1 MSFYATL
8 KNIWALKSILITAIA
23 FCVPLPIII
32 LNLDG
37 EGSDSALWKESRC
50 AYIIIVMATMWLTEA
65 IPISATALFPIW
77 LAPMLGVA
85 TAKQMSANLWT
96 DTSSL
101 FFGGLLLA
109 VAIENVGLHKR
120 IALGTMR
127 LVGAQPILLMVGLMV
142 PTWFLS
148 MWISNTAATSMML
161 PIIQAVIKTLEEVQK
176 KSHDFEGLDN
186 IGYEMENA
194 HPEKNISVDSQ
205 VDGVNSHS
213 RAPHSYNVSE
223 EISTHHREQK
233 RIAKGFALCV
243 AYAANIGGIATLTG
257 TPPNLVL
264 RETADINYQARVET
278 LGGDQQSIES
288 GINFANWMGFA
299 FPLSLVTLVVGWAW
313 LQLLFIRCGCCRRMA
328 PEAKSGIKRAV
339 LEEYRALGP
348 VKMSEIIVSVDFCL
362 VVILWLSRAP
372 PNSDGWEVA
381 FIIEKVKYVSD
392 STPIILLVLIL
403 FILPDSKPQVFAWAD
418 NYSMPRYS
426 PILTWKSAQEK
437 VPWGVLILL
446 GGGFALAKASQIS
459 GLSDYVGKELE
470 VLSKFDST
478 LMVFFISCI
487 VALATEVTSNTAT
500 SQLLLPIMFSLSITI
515 ESHPLYLMIATAVAC
530 SFAFMLPVATPPN
543 AIVFSTGYLTI
554 PDMALAGLPMNAIAI
569 GCLTLAINTWGKSM
583 YDLDTFPEILRN
595 ATATA

>member
-1 MSFYATL
+1 
-8 KNIWALKSILITAIA
+8 
-23 FCVPLPIII
+23 
-32 LNLDG
+32 
-37 EGSDSALWKESRC
+37 
-50 AYIIIVMATMWLTEA
+50 MWLTEA

-77 LAPMLGVA
+77 LCPFLGVA
-85 TAKQMSANLWT
+85 TAKAMSASLWT

-109 VAIENVGLHKR
+109 VAIENVGLHRR

-127 LVGAQPILLMVGLMV
+127 LVGAQPIFLMVGLMV

-161 PIIQAVIKTLEEVQK
+161 PIIRAVIKTLEEVQN

-186 IGYEMENA
+186 MGYEMENS
-194 HPEKNISVDSQ
+194 HPEKKISVVDSE
-205 VDGVNSHS
+205 VDG
-213 RAPHSYNVSE
+213 RTPHAYSVSE
-223 EISTHHREQK
+223 EVSTHKAEQK

-264 RETADINYQARVET
+264 RETADINYQAHVKS
-278 LGGDQQSIES
+278 LGTVDPNTIDA

-299 FPLSLVTLVVGWAW
+299 FPLSAITLIVSWVW
-313 LQLLFIRCGCCRRMA
+313 LQFLFIRCGCCRKMN
-328 PEAKSGIKRAV
+328 PEAKAGIKRAV

-348 VKMSEIIVSVDFCL
+348 VKFSEIIVAVDFIA
-362 VVILWLSRAP
+362 VVAFWLSRSP
-372 PNSDGWEVA
+372 PNSDGWGDA
-381 FIIEKVKYVSD
+381 FVREKVSYASD
-392 STPIILLVLIL
+392 STPIILLVLVL
-403 FILPDSKPQVFAWAD
+403 FILPDSWPQVFCWAD

-426 PILTWKSAQEK
+426 PIMTWKSAQEK

-446 GGGFALAKASQIS
+446 GGGFALAKASQLS
-459 GLSDYVGKELE
+459 GLSEYVGNQL
-470 VLSKFDST
+470 VALNKFDST
-478 LMVFFISCI
+478 LMVFLISCI

-515 ESHPLYLMIATAVAC
+515 NLNPLTLMIPTAVAC

-569 GCLTLAINTWGKSM
+569 GCLTLAINTWGKPM
-583 YDLDTFPEILRN
+583 YNLDTFPEILKN
-595 ATATA
+595 TTGTA